1 MNMRHQFRNLT
12 VWQNSI
18 RLVTDVYKVT
28 KEFPSDERFGL
39 VTQIQRSAV
48 SIPSNIAEGTGRG
61 TDKDFSN
68 FLNMALGSSYELET
82 QLLIGNNLK
91 YLKDDELTK
100 VLDPLHEIQKMLAS
114 LITNLKSKAS

>member
-1 MNMRHQFRNLT
+1 MRHQFRNLT

-18 RLVTDVYKVT
+18 RLVTDVYKIT

-91 YLKDDELTK
+91 YLKDDELKK

-114 LITNLKSKAS
+114 LITNLKSKAA